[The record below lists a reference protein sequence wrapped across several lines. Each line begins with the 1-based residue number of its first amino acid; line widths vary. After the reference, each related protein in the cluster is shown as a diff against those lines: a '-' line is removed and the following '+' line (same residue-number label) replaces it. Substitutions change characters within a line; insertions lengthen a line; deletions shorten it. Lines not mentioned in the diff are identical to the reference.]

1 MRIGFVGI
9 GNMGAPMVRCL
20 AQAGWALNIFDISSE
35 ALAPFR
41 QAGADISIARGL
53 EDVGA
58 DADLVITMLPSG
70 TEVRQVMLGDGA
82 GGGVVHGMK
91 PGSLVVDMSSSYP
104 LQTRQLGT
112 DLSARDIGLIDAPVS
127 GGVPRAES
135 GTLTIMAGGEKE
147 LVDRAE
153 PALAAMGTVYRTGPL
168 GSGHAMKVLN
178 NYLSASGLAA
188 ACEAVLV
195 GERFG
200 LDPDVMADIL
210 NTSTGRNNAT
220 DLKLK
225 QHVNN
230 RRFATGFALGLMS
243 KDVAMAHK
251 LARDLDVNAPGLRT
265 IDEVYQRALVQL
277 GTSSDHSEIFS
288 YLEATSGKSPN
299 D

>member
-20 AQAGWALNIFDISSE
+20 AQAGWALNIFDSSSE

-82 GGGVVHGMK
+82 NSGVVHGMK

-112 DLSARDIGLIDAPVS
+112 DLNARDIGLIDAPVS

-178 NYLSASGLAA
+178 NYLSASGLEA